1 MCFKVKKVEVVAA
14 IIKNNG
20 SILCCQRE
28 SNKLSYLS
36 GKWEFPGGKLESG
49 ETLEQALIREIR
61 EELEMKIY
69 NLLNLLYGYT

>member
-1 MCFKVKKVEVVAA
+1 MKKVEVVAA

-36 GKWEFPGGKLESG
+36 EKWEFPGGRDEGTFPFAMIFSCLTPYFTQS
-49 ETLEQALIREIR
+49 TLIKHL
-61 EELEMKIY
+61 
-69 NLLNLLYGYT
+69 GCF